1 MGFLQFHIILIL
13 KYKTTHTQHRERRVN
28 GSLDCH
34 NRIVDAYLA
43 STLKRLYRYILFVR
57 NLEHPNSESLT
68 SWLPYLLS
76 M

>member
-57 NLEHPNSESLT
+57 NNVVPLIRPLNSVL
-68 SWLPYLLS
+68 
-76 M
+76 